1 MTIASRRTL
10 LAAGA
15 LSTLTAGAAALNLR
29 PAFAEEDTLP
39 YRPVPFDPS
48 GCEPD
53 LDVDWH
59 AGWPSPKHDPEPEI
73 QSHAA
78 DEHTIVMRQN
88 KSVNFEAPFMFL
100 LFGNDRALLID
111 TGATPEP
118 EYFPLRAVVDAH
130 IEDWLGR
137 HPRED
142 YRLIVA
148 HTHGHGDHKAA
159 DAQFADRPGT
169 TVVGSALDA
178 VTAFYGFGDWPA
190 TAREL
195 DLGGRVVDVVPG
207 PGHHASATVF
217 YDRWTRL
224 LLTGDTFYPGRLYV
238 EDWDAF
244 AATVDRLVAWCE
256 EHPVSHLLGCH
267 IEMSIQPG
275 VDYPRGSTYQP
286 YEAALPMRVEQL
298 QALQQAVREV
308 DGAPGIHKYD
318 DFHIWYQV
326 E

>member
-1 MTIASRRTL
+1 MTATRRRSL

-15 LSTLTAGAAALNLR
+15 LGTLTVGAMAFDQRPAAAGDSG
-29 PAFAEEDTLP
+29 PSG
-39 YRPVPFDPS
+39 RPVRFRPG
-48 GCEPD
+48 GCVLD
-53 LDVDWH
+53 LEVDWH
-59 AGWPSPKHDPEPEI
+59 AGWPSPKHDPAPEI

-78 DEHTIVMRQN
+78 DEHTVIMRQN
-88 KSVNFEAPFMFL
+88 KSVNYEAPFMFL
-100 LFGNDRALLID
+100 LFGNDAALLVD

-130 IEDWLGR
+130 ITDWLER
-137 HPRED
+137 HPRQG

-159 DAQFADRPGT
+159 DAQFADRPDT
-169 TVVGSALDA
+169 TVVGTALEA
-178 VTAFYGFGDWPA
+178 VQAFYGFDDWPE
-190 TAREL
+190 TPREL

-238 EDWDAF
+238 QDWEAF
-244 AATVDRLVAWCE
+244 ADTVDRLVEWCE

-267 IEMSIQPG
+267 VEMSVQPG
-275 VDYPRGSTYQP
+275 VDYPRGTTYQP
-286 YEAALPMRVEQL
+286 YEAVLPMRVEQL
-298 QALQQAVREV
+298 RALQEAVREV
-308 DGAPGIHKYD
+308 GGAPGIHKYD
-318 DFHIWYQV
+318 DFHIWFEV
-326 E
+326 